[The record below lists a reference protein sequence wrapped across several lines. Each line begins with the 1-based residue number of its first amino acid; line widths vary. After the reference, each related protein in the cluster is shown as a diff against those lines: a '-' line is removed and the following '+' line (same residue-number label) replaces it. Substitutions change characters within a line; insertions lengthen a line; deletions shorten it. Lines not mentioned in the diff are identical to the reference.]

1 MEEDQDLRRNSRV
14 TDKAMLLKSGGQEY
28 PRIGHVQELFH
39 EAAQVSQPHVKP
51 WWKVKVFVWEPVL
64 FGTWD
69 GVFTTCMIN
78 IFGVVLFL
86 RTGWLVGNTGIL
98 LGMFMVTLVI
108 LVALVT
114 VLSGIGVLERCSLGN
129 GGIYAMLSTVL
140 GGQVGGTFGFLYVFG
155 QCVAGAMYITG
166 FAESIADLMN
176 LSNTWAVRGISIAV
190 LIGLLG
196 INLAGVKWIIRFQ
209 LLLLALLAIST
220 MDFVVGTFT
229 HLDPDFGFVGYSEEL
244 LANNTFPNYSPEEN
258 FFTVFGV
265 IFPTATGVMAGFN
278 MSGDLQRPASNIPV
292 GSLAAVGISWFL
304 YLVFV
309 FLLGAVCTRE
319 ALRYDFMIAEKVALV
334 GFLWLLGLYI
344 SSLASC
350 MGGLYGAPRI
360 LQGIAQERVIPVLG
374 FLGKVKGP
382 NKTPVAAICLVG
394 LVTMAF
400 IFIGQVNVLAPIVSI
415 NFMLTYGVIDYS
427 YFSVCMS
434 YDIQQNERNRNKMN
448 AKTYKS
454 SQALNLDDPL
464 KYGADG
470 PVKGS
475 TNGSLLE
482 FTKDMNQI
490 LQTSSQDWEEGMKNN
505 KEKEK
510 SLNQSTWLK
519 NVKKPAKQTLRDSF
533 MLDLDNSFTTVEENH
548 NQMSG
553 MEFSSDLSELNL
565 EDHQHLEIPTVT
577 KNVEGG
583 HHLDNTTLK
592 TTVEKGISV
601 TQTVEGAHRL
611 DKVTLESTVEQSIS
625 DTDESMASYGYGSI
639 ERQKSQEA
647 EIYTMSRSFYSKFC
661 NGWVSFIGAIV
672 SVLVMFVIHWIYALI
687 NIAVAIFIYFYI
699 GQVSPGLPLGLAHNF
714 NFLRWIQTVFR
725 ECTRKGSSYEK
736 QIIVTPSF
744 TGVGMATTQL
754 TEENADFASRDRYHH
769 FSVISQEDLNRH
781 LN

>member
-1 MEEDQDLRRNSRV
+1 MEELWDRRGS
-14 TDKAMLLKSGGQEY
+14 DKATLLMGSAQES
-28 PRIGHVQELFH
+28 PPTRHVQELFH
-39 EAAQVSQPHVKP
+39 EAAQVSQSHVKP
-51 WWKVKVFVWEPVL
+51 WWKVKIFVWEPVL

-86 RTGWLVGNTGIL
+86 RTGWLVGNTGVL
-98 LGMFMVTLVI
+98 LGMFLVTLVI
-108 LVALVT
+108 VVALVT

-129 GGIYAMLSTVL
+129 GGIYSMLSTVL
-140 GGQVGGTFGFLYVFG
+140 GGRVGGTFGFLYVLG

-166 FAESIADLMN
+166 FAESIADLLN
-176 LSNTWAVRGISIAV
+176 LSNIWAVRGISIAV
-190 LIGLLG
+190 LLGLLG

-220 MDFVVGTFT
+220 MDFVIGTYT
-229 HLDPDFGFVGYSEEL
+229 HLDPEFGFVGYTEEL
-244 LANNTFPNYSPEEN
+244 LKNNTFPNYSPEET

-265 IFPTATGVMAGFN
+265 FFPTATGVMAGFN
-278 MSGDLQRPASNIPV
+278 MSGDLQRPASNIPF

-360 LQGIAQERVIPVLG
+360 LQCIAQERVIPVLG
-374 FLGKVKGP
+374 FLAKVKGA

-400 IFIGQVNVLAPIVSI
+400 IFIGQMNVLAPIVTI
-415 NFMLTYGVIDYS
+415 NFMLTYSVIDYS

-434 YDIQQNERNRNKMN
+434 GDIQQNEKNRNQAN
-448 AKTYKS
+448 AKTCKS
-454 SQALNLDDPL
+454 AQTLNSDGPL

-470 PVKGS
+470 SVRGQ

-490 LQTSSQDWEEGMKNN
+490 FHGRVEEMKMNEGTERSGN
-505 KEKEK
+505 HP
-510 SLNQSTWLK
+510 SVRLK
-519 NVKKPAKQTLRDSF
+519 NVRKAAKLSLQDSF
-533 MLDLDNSFTTVEENH
+533 MLDSDNSFATRRESSS
-548 NQMSG
+548 QGSG
-553 MEFSSDLSELNL
+553 HEHAGDLSEQDTGDSQPLHHPPTAQTMDNQ
-565 EDHQHLEIPTVT
+565 HQ
-577 KNVEGG
+577 
-583 HHLDNTTLK
+583 LDNDI
-592 TTVEKGISV
+592 V
-601 TQTVEGAHRL
+601 
-611 DKVTLESTVEQSIS
+611 ESTGGQSLS
-625 DTDESMASYGYGSI
+625 DTDDSTVSCGYGSI

-647 EIYTMSRSFYSKFC
+647 EIYKMPRSLYSRFC
-661 NGWVSFIGAIV
+661 NRWLSFIGTIV
-672 SVLVMFVIHWIYALI
+672 SVLIMFMIHWIYALI
-687 NIAVAIFIYFYI
+687 NIALALLIYLYI
-699 GQVSPGLPLGLAHNF
+699 GQMSPGLPLGVAHNF
-714 NFLRWIQTVFR
+714 HFFRWIQTTFQDWG
-725 ECTRKGSSYEK
+725 RKGSTSEK

-769 FSVISQEDLNRH
+769 FSIISQEDLHRH

>member
-1 MEEDQDLRRNSRV
+1 MLQHFHSMEEDWNLKCNSEV
-14 TDKAMLLKSGGQEY
+14 TDKATLLLNSSCGSRSTGQ
-28 PRIGHVQELFH
+28 VQELFH
-39 EAAQVSQPHVKP
+39 EAAQISQSHVKP
-51 WWKVKVFVWEPVL
+51 WWKVKIFVWEPVL

-86 RTGWLVGNTGIL
+86 RTGWLVGNTGVL
-98 LGMFMVTLVI
+98 LGMFMVTLVV
-108 LVALVT
+108 LVAVVT
-114 VLSGIGVLERCSLGN
+114 VLSGIGVWERCSLGN
-129 GGIYAMLSTVL
+129 GGVYSMLSTVL

-166 FAESIADLMN
+166 FAESIADLLN
-176 LSNTWAVRGISIAV
+176 LSNIWAVRGISIAV

-244 LANNTFPNYSPEEN
+244 LLNNTFPDYNPEES

-265 IFPTATGVMAGFN
+265 FFPTATGVMAGFN
-278 MSGDLQRPASNIPV
+278 MSGDLQKPASNIPV
-292 GSLAAVGISWFL
+292 GSLAAVGVSWFL

-334 GFLWLLGLYI
+334 GFLWLFGLYI

-360 LQGIAQERVIPVLG
+360 LQCIAQERVIPVLG
-374 FLGKVKGP
+374 CLGSGKGP

-400 IFIGQVNVLAPIVSI
+400 ILIGQVNILAPIVSI
-415 NFMLTYGVIDYS
+415 NFMLTYSVVDYS

-434 YDIQQNERNRNKMN
+434 YDIQQNERNRNNKN
-448 AKTYKS
+448 TRTYKP
-454 SQALNLDDPL
+454 SQPLNF
-464 KYGADG
+464 DG
-470 PVKGS
+470 PFKNGTGGPIKGS

-490 LQTSSQDWEEGMKNN
+490 FQTMPHEREEEVIKY
-505 KEKEK
+505 KRKEK
-510 SLNQSTWLK
+510 SVNQSVRLK
-519 NVKKPAKQTLRDSF
+519 KARKPAKQTLQDSF
-533 MLDLDNSFTTVEENH
+533 MLDLDNSNTTFKEDNSQLSEI
-548 NQMSG
+548 
-553 MEFSSDLSELNL
+553 ELADDLSEQNIG
-565 EDHQHLEIPTVT
+565 EHQHLENPFVPQSVEADHNVDNKIIEPT
-577 KNVEGG
+577 G
-583 HHLDNTTLK
+583 HCFT
-592 TTVEKGISV
+592 
-601 TQTVEGAHRL
+601 
-611 DKVTLESTVEQSIS
+611 
-625 DTDESMASYGYGSI
+625 DTDDSTDTRRYGSI

-647 EIYTMSRSFYSKFC
+647 EIYTMPRSFYSKLC
-661 NGWVSFIGAIV
+661 NRWLSFVGAIV
-672 SVLVMFVIHWIYALI
+672 SIVIMFVIHWIYALI
-687 NIAVAIFIYFYI
+687 NIAVAFFIYFYI
-699 GQVSPGLPLGLAHNF
+699 GQMSPGLPPGLAINF
-714 NFLRWIQTVFR
+714 NFLRWIQTVFSESR
-725 ECTRKGSSYEK
+725 RKGSPHEK
-736 QIIVTPSF
+736 QVIVTPSF
-744 TGVGMATTQL
+744 TTVGMATTQL

-769 FSVISQEDLNRH
+769 SSIISREVLSRH
-781 LN
+781 LS

>member
-1 MEEDQDLRRNSRV
+1 MLQRLHSMEEDWNLKCNSEVMDKTTLLLNSSHGSRR
-14 TDKAMLLKSGGQEY
+14 A
-28 PRIGHVQELFH
+28 GHVQELFH
-39 EAAQVSQPHVKP
+39 EAAQVSQSHVKP
-51 WWKVKVFVWEPVL
+51 WWKVKIFVWDPVL

-86 RTGWLVGNTGIL
+86 RTGWLVGNTGVL
-98 LGMFMVTLVI
+98 LGMFMVTLVV

-114 VLSGIGVLERCSLGN
+114 VLSGIGVWERCSLGN
-129 GGIYAMLSTVL
+129 GGVYSMLSTVL
-140 GGQVGGTFGFLYVFG
+140 GGRIGGTFGFLYVFG

-166 FAESIADLMN
+166 FAESIADLLD
-176 LSNTWAVRGISIAV
+176 LSNIWAVRGISIAV
-190 LIGLLG
+190 LMGLLG

-220 MDFVVGTFT
+220 MDFVIGTFT

-244 LANNTFPNYSPEEN
+244 LGNNTFPDYSPEES

-265 IFPTATGVMAGFN
+265 FFPTATGVMAGFN
-278 MSGDLQRPASNIPV
+278 MSGDLQKPASNIPV

-360 LQGIAQERVIPVLG
+360 LQCIAQERVIPVLG
-374 FLGKVKGP
+374 FLGNGKGP

-415 NFMLTYGVIDYS
+415 NFMLTYSVVDYS

-434 YDIQQNERNRNKMN
+434 YDIQQNEKIKNKEN
-448 AKTYKS
+448 ARTYKS
-454 SQALNLDDPL
+454 SQPLNLDGPL
-464 KYGADG
+464 KYDA
-470 PVKGS
+470 PIKGN

-490 LQTSSQDWEEGMKNN
+490 FQTTPHDSEEEVKKNEK
-505 KEKEK
+505 KEKNV
-510 SLNQSTWLK
+510 NQSVRLK
-519 NVKKPAKQTLRDSF
+519 MVKKPAKQTLQDSF
-533 MLDLDNSFTTVEENH
+533 MLDLDISNATFKEDNSQVSETEL
-548 NQMSG
+548 SG
-553 MEFSSDLSELNL
+553 DLSEQDVG
-565 EDHQHLEIPTVT
+565 DHQHLENPFVPQSVAAHHTV
-577 KNVEGG
+577 G
-583 HHLDNTTLK
+583 NTIT
-592 TTVEKGISV
+592 
-601 TQTVEGAHRL
+601 
-611 DKVTLESTVEQSIS
+611 ESAGQYFT
-625 DTDESMASYGYGSI
+625 DTDDSSETRGYGSI

-647 EIYTMSRSFYSKFC
+647 EIYTMPRSFYSKLC
-661 NGWVSFIGAIV
+661 NRWLSLIGTIV
-672 SVLVMFVIHWIYALI
+672 SIVIMFVIHWIYALI
-687 NIAVAIFIYFYI
+687 NIAVAFFIYFYI
-699 GQVSPGLPLGLAHNF
+699 GQMSPGLPPGGKVWAHQGEGCHCWRIEN
-714 NFLRWIQTVFR
+714 ISTDY
-725 ECTRKGSSYEK
+725 TRC
-736 QIIVTPSF
+736 
-744 TGVGMATTQL
+744 
-754 TEENADFASRDRYHH
+754 N
-769 FSVISQEDLNRH
+769 SQNQVQPWWKKCG
-781 LN
+781 

>member
-1 MEEDQDLRRNSRV
+1 MEEYSNIKCNLG
-14 TDKAMLLKSGGQEY
+14 TADKATLIISGGHESQSS
-28 PRIGHVQELFH
+28 GHVQELFH

-51 WWKVKVFVWEPVL
+51 WWKVKIFVWEPVL

-69 GVFTTCMIN
+69 GVFTTCIIN

-108 LVALVT
+108 LVAFVT

-129 GGIYAMLSTVL
+129 GGIYSMISTVL
-140 GGQVGGTFGFLYVFG
+140 GSRIGGTFGFLYVFG

-166 FAESIADLMN
+166 FAESIADLLN
-176 LSNTWAVRGISIAV
+176 LSNIWAVRGISIAV

-220 MDFVVGTFT
+220 MDFVIGTFT

-244 LANNTFPNYSPEEN
+244 LVNNTFPNYSPEES

-265 IFPTATGVMAGFN
+265 FFPTATGVMAGFN
-278 MSGDLQRPASNIPV
+278 MSGDLQKPSSNIPV

-360 LQGIAQERVIPVLG
+360 LQCIAQERVIPVLG
-374 FLGKVKGP
+374 FLGKGMGP

-400 IFIGQVNVLAPIVSI
+400 IFIGQVNILAPIVSI

-434 YDIQQNERNRNKMN
+434 YDIQQNEKNKNKLN
-448 AKTYKS
+448 ANTHKS
-454 SQALNLDDPL
+454 QTLNLNSAP
-464 KYGADG
+464 KYGTEG

-482 FTKDMNQI
+482 FTKDMKQI
-490 LQTSSQDWEEGMKNN
+490 FQTMPHGREEEIEKIKG
-505 KEKEK
+505 KERN
-510 SLNQSTWLK
+510 LNQSVWLK
-519 NVKKPAKQTLRDSF
+519 NVKKPAKQTLQDSF
-533 MLDLDNSFTTVEENH
+533 MLDFDNSLTTVKEDNYHVSGAEHAVGPSEFDLDHEN
-548 NQMSG
+548 
-553 MEFSSDLSELNL
+553 
-565 EDHQHLEIPTVT
+565 PTVT
-577 KNVEGG
+577 QAVDGC
-583 HHLDNTTLK
+583 HLDNT
-592 TTVEKGISV
+592 I
-601 TQTVEGAHRL
+601 
-611 DKVTLESTVEQSIS
+611 ESTGGQNTS
-625 DTDESMASYGYGSI
+625 DTDDSLVSCRYGTI

-647 EIYTMSRSFYSKFC
+647 EIYTMPRSFYSKLC
-661 NGWVSFIGAIV
+661 NCWVSFIGAIV
-672 SVLVMFVIHWIYALI
+672 SAVIMFVINWIYALI
-687 NIAVAIFIYFYI
+687 NIAVAFFIYFYI
-699 GQVSPGLPLGLAHNF
+699 GQMSPGLPLGRANNF
-714 NFLRWIQTVFR
+714 KFFRWIQKIFQELR
-725 ECTRKGSSYEK
+725 RKGSPHEK
-736 QIIVTPSF
+736 QIIITPSF

-769 FSVISQEDLNRH
+769 FSVISKEDLHRH

>member
-1 MEEDQDLRRNSRV
+1 
-14 TDKAMLLKSGGQEY
+14 
-28 PRIGHVQELFH
+28 
-39 EAAQVSQPHVKP
+39 
-51 WWKVKVFVWEPVL
+51 
-64 FGTWD
+64 
-69 GVFTTCMIN
+69 
-78 IFGVVLFL
+78 
-86 RTGWLVGNTGIL
+86 
-98 LGMFMVTLVI
+98 
-108 LVALVT
+108 
-114 VLSGIGVLERCSLGN
+114 
-129 GGIYAMLSTVL
+129 MLSTVL
-140 GGQVGGTFGFLYVFG
+140 GGRVGGTFGFLYVFG

-166 FAESIADLMN
+166 FAESIADLLN
-176 LSNTWAVRGISIAV
+176 LSNIWAVRGISIAV

-229 HLDPDFGFVGYSEEL
+229 HLDPDFGFVGYTEEV
-244 LANNTFPNYSPEEN
+244 LANNTFPNYSPEES

-265 IFPTATGVMAGFN
+265 FFPTATGVMAGFN

-350 MGGLYGAPRI
+350 MGGLYGAPRV
-360 LQGIAQERVIPVLG
+360 LQCIAQERVIPALG
-374 FLGKVKGP
+374 FMGKVKGP

-415 NFMLTYGVIDYS
+415 NFMLTYSVVDYS

-434 YDIQQNERNRNKMN
+434 YDIQQNEKNKN
-448 AKTYKS
+448 KVHAKTYKS
-454 SQALNLDDPL
+454 SQTLNLDGPL
-464 KYGADG
+464 KYGTDG
-470 PVKGS
+470 PIKGS

-490 LQTSSQDWEEGMKNN
+490 LQTKSHGREEEMRKY
-505 KEKEK
+505 KEKER
-510 SLNQSTWLK
+510 SLNQSVWLK
-519 NVKKPAKQTLRDSF
+519 NVKKPAKQTLQDSF
-533 MLDLDNSFTTVEENH
+533 MLDFDNSFATVKEDNSQISRTELA
-548 NQMSG
+548 G
-553 MEFSSDLSELNL
+553 DLSELDL
-565 EDHQHLEIPTVT
+565 GDHQHLENPTVT
-577 KNVEGG
+577 QSVEGG
-583 HHLDNTTLK
+583 HHLDNTTF
-592 TTVEKGISV
+592 
-601 TQTVEGAHRL
+601 
-611 DKVTLESTVEQSIS
+611 ESTVGQNIS
-625 DTDESMASYGYGSI
+625 DTDDSMASCGYGSI

-647 EIYTMSRSFYSKFC
+647 EIYTMPRSFYSRFC
-661 NGWVSFIGAIV
+661 NCWVSFTGAIV
-672 SVLVMFVIHWIYALI
+672 SVLIMFVIHWIYALI
-687 NIAVAIFIYFYI
+687 NIAVALFIYFYI
-699 GQVSPGLPLGLAHNF
+699 GQMSPGLPLGLANNF
-714 NFLRWIQTVFR
+714 NFLRWIQTIFR
-725 ECTRKGSSYEK
+725 EFRRKGSSHEK

-769 FSVISQEDLNRH
+769 FSVISGEDLNRH
-781 LN
+781 LS